1 MSIQSITK
9 QNIAVGPGSS
19 LMFIKDKSISFPLR
33 VIQLAFKSQCK
44 STAFDC
50 MYICVCDNFSNGTL
64 KGLNNVGI
72 IYTVISFEN
81 ISIEPTSVLNKLENL
96 NAP

>member
-1 MSIQSITK
+1 
-9 QNIAVGPGSS
+9 
-19 LMFIKDKSISFPLR
+19 
-33 VIQLAFKSQCK
+33 
-44 STAFDC
+44 

-64 KGLNNVGI
+64 KGLNIVGI